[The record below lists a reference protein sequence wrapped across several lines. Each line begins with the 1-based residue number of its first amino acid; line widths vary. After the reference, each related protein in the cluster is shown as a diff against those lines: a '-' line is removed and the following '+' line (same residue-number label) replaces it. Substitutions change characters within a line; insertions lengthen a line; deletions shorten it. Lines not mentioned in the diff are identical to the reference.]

1 MMSKI
6 EMYRIFMLEHNVIID
21 PAYNKPYI
29 FSDKKNE
36 YTFMLELLKGFDF
49 NIHVTNKNNPNKNF
63 VVNPN
68 KNIMKFTIILYKITN
83 KNVKRNEVLEF
94 FNFMQKCL

>member
-29 FSDKKNE
+29 FSDKKNNGE
-36 YTFMLELLKGFDF
+36 KKSVILLLMPFYKRR
-49 NIHVTNKNNPNKNF
+49 
-63 VVNPN
+63 
-68 KNIMKFTIILYKITN
+68 IL
-83 KNVKRNEVLEF
+83 RVL
-94 FNFMQKCL
+94 